1 MARAV
6 PLVIGASTPLS
17 NEKITPLSTIA
28 VVGALL
34 VMNSR
39 VYRKLYVSLSE
50 ALFLLNLLFLAASA
64 LYTSS
69 LGAPEDQKWF
79 TTVLVGVAL
88 LQFVCLLVF
97 STVRHYFGCD
107 IAAQYGRINQ
117 QANTDRSNLD
127 ESRRVSDM

>member
-79 TTVLVGVAL
+79 ITVLVSVAF

-97 STVRHYFGCD
+97 STVRHYIGCN
-107 IAAQYGRINQ
+107 IAAQYERINQ
-117 QANTDRSNLD
+117 QGNTDHSNLD
-127 ESRRVSDM
+127 ESRHVSDM